1 MWVTL
6 ERTCFATSLDRLVRL
21 SGPARSLSG
30 SSKQLEEDV
39 TLNAPQ
45 EVMRLINWLM
55 GNATE
60 VVSEHIFYAVWML
73 MCIPLD
79 KIVLVTWRSDFSGT
93 DSRGTLITTITII
106 YSPGGCL
113 LLLQCLDTGAD
124 FDLPT
129 EEDLERSALSVA
141 TCLIELLSSLPEPLI
156 PFTMQQRC
164 AQATN
169 RDDAFEVRYRTIF
182 LSLSFTS
189 DAQLLDSLPSPSV
202 NVCGD
207 SEGTFYFIFRRT
219 LINHY

>member
-79 KIVLVTWRSDFSGT
+79 KIVLITWRSDFSGT
-93 DSRGTLITTITII
+93 DSRSTSTHIII
-106 YSPGGCL
+106 YSPKAYRCHSAWIRVRILTCQLKKTWSGLRCL
-113 LLLQCLDTGAD
+113 L
-124 FDLPT
+124 PH
-129 EEDLERSALSVA
+129 V
-141 TCLIELLSSLPEPLI
+141 
-156 PFTMQQRC
+156 
-164 AQATN
+164 
-169 RDDAFEVRYRTIF
+169 
-182 LSLSFTS
+182 
-189 DAQLLDSLPSPSV
+189 
-202 NVCGD
+202 
-207 SEGTFYFIFRRT
+207 
-219 LINHY
+219 